1 MPFPPPPYSSSSSSC
16 IRRAKFAFGREI
28 KMSAT
33 KNGDPR
39 VAYISDSIRAIPDF
53 PHKGRLPP
61 LSCHPPKLKKSRLL
75 AQSFEVLFLPTSG
88 FGFCLKNVSCFPYV
102 QIEVSEHLL
111 FNNLL
116 GSSQYYLWRY
126 SSRNSSRQA
135 FTGRN

>member
-1 MPFPPPPYSSSSSSC
+1 MYAFPPPAYPSSSW

-28 KMSAT
+28 KMSAA

-61 LSCHPPKLKKSRLL
+61 LSCHPPKLKNLGCLL
-75 AQSFEVLFLPTSG
+75 NLWRFWFLPTSG
-88 FGFCLKNVSCFPYV
+88 LGFCLKNLSCFPYV

-116 GSSQYYLWRY
+116 GSSHYYLWRY